1 MPLVRFGAVRGRS
14 EAEVKNLLDAAH
26 RAVAGRKPQIE
37 RVGFAYMFGGAWVP
51 NRSIMMRGPAWKSWP
66 LAVPV
71 SPVLYLVMPIR
82 EWSRK

>member
-1 MPLVRFGAVRGRS
+1 MRGRS

-37 RVGFAYMFGGAWVP
+37 RVDARAT
-51 NRSIMMRGPAWKSWP
+51 WKSSP